1 MWTWEYGLLMQG
13 IGGSEGDEDMNE
25 ATGDED
31 IPYDDEE
38 EDDEADVEDEAAMGI
53 GTMQVLLKVQPL
65 MV

>member
-1 MWTWEYGLLMQG
+1 MQG